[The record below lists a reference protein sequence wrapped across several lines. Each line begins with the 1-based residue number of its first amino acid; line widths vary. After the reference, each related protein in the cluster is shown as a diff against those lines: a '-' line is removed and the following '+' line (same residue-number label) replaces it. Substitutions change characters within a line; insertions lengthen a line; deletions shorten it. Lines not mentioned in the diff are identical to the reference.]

1 MKSPMGN
8 SERQHMMHGGNI
20 MDNSMM
26 SMGNPDPIEWEDG
39 MKMMNKNS
47 TTDSLKWELIDEQT
61 GKMNDNINWKF
72 KVGDKVKIKVYND
85 PDSMH
90 PMQHPIH
97 LHGQKFLMLSKD
109 GRRNDNMVWKDTVL
123 VPTGSTVELLV
134 EMENPGTWM
143 THCHIAEHLESGMM
157 LSFKVE

>member
-72 KVGDKVKIKVYND
+72 ITTLTQCIQCN
-85 PDSMH
+85 
-90 PMQHPIH
+90 I
-97 LHGQKFLMLSKD
+97 LSIFM
-109 GRRNDNMVWKDTVL
+109 GRNSL
-123 VPTGSTVELLV
+123 
-134 EMENPGTWM
+134 
-143 THCHIAEHLESGMM
+143 C
-157 LSFKVE
+157 